1 MSALSCAVL
10 DPAQHG
16 VSDVI
21 VQAYGDIN
29 ADQNVI
35 PPMNG
40 FIKNHREDHG
50 APNQGADVM
59 RYVDAP
65 NHQNPPHPTRPRP
78 HPHPALACPLSI
90 L

>member
-1 MSALSCAVL
+1 MLRAH
-10 DPAQHG
+10 QHG

-29 ADQNVI
+29 ADQNVV

-59 RYVDAP
+59 RYVGPAT
-65 NHQNPPHPTRPRP
+65 PPHAARTCSMPAYAPPSLFFLTREQV
-78 HPHPALACPLSI
+78 L
-90 L
+90 